1 MIKKENTDVD
11 KIMMAKPT
19 AIIQPWSSSAK
30 APEYYKTHVFNAAR
44 EGKLPRIKECLSS
57 FTKEEVSWLLSQ
69 TVENTTPLIM
79 ACRHGHVEIVN
90 YFIEHCKADVEQ
102 VGSVT
107 FDGETIDGAPPLWC
121 AAAAGHFMTVQTLIK
136 HGARVN
142 HTTFS
147 NSTPLRAACFD
158 GHFEIVKYLVNHG
171 ADIEL
176 ANRHGH
182 TCLMISCYKGHYKIA
197 EYLLQLGA
205 DVNRKSIRGN
215 TALHDCA
222 ESGSLEIMKLLI
234 KNGAKMD
241 IDAYGMTPLKAAAV
255 AGHTNIVDYLITQS
269 DIPRCEKIDALEL
282 IGATFVDKRR
292 DTHLALKYW
301 TKAMEERY
309 RDPCNVIRK
318 KRTGDPVAA
327 YEFSTE
333 VENAKDLEN
342 LIGDPDE
349 MRMQALLIRE
359 RILGPSHP
367 DTTYYIRYRGA
378 VYADSGNFDRCILLW
393 MYALDMQQQALE
405 PLNPMT
411 QSSLL
416 SFAELFAYMLSE
428 RNGSRVYD
436 DKVPYS
442 TVSVVYLKGINEVE
456 RGLANQPFGPLAE
469 KEVINFNRA
478 LLIIMH
484 LMCLIARLE
493 GGSEKEEEEVKC
505 ATYRF
510 LKLKPFGNKG
520 FGPLHLAVDKSTSS
534 VGRYPVCSFPD
545 VHVVELLLECGAS
558 VVDKDTEGNSPLHI
572 AAMNTTKTERGDIMK
587 VLLEHGAHID
597 ARNAAGKVPMELV
610 NGECDISPI
619 NYTSLQ
625 CLAARVIVQYQIPYK
640 NTIPRKLEEFVST
653 H

>member
-1 MIKKENTDVD
+1 
-11 KIMMAKPT
+11 MAKQIPT
-19 AIIQPWSSSAK
+19 KEAK
-30 APEYYKTHVFNAAR
+30 EPEQYKSHVFNAAR
-44 EGKLPRIKECLSS
+44 EGKLPRIKEYFRLFS
-57 FTKEEVSWLLSQ
+57 KEEVSWLLSQ

-90 YFIEHCKADVEQ
+90 YFIEQCKADVEQ

-121 AAAAGHFMTVQTLIK
+121 AAAAGHFLTVQTLIK
-136 HGARVN
+136 HGAKVN

-158 GHFEIVKYLVNHG
+158 GHFEIVKYLVHHG

-222 ESGSLEIMKLLI
+222 ESGSLEIMKLLL

-241 IDAYGMTPLKAAAV
+241 VDAYGMTPLKAAAV
-255 AGHTNIVDYLITQS
+255 AGHTNIVDYLVTQP
-269 DIPRCEKIDALEL
+269 DIPQIEKVDALEL
-282 IGATFVDKRR
+282 IGATFVDKKR
-292 DTHLALKYW
+292 DMHLAVKYW

-309 RDPCNVIRK
+309 VDPNNVLLK
-318 KRTGDPVAA
+318 KNLGDLVAA
-327 YEFSTE
+327 YEFTTE
-333 VENAKDLEN
+333 AGNSKDLEN

-428 RNGSRVYD
+428 RNGERVCD
-436 DKVPYS
+436 DSVPYS
-442 TVSVVYLKGINEVE
+442 TVSVVYLKGITEVE
-456 RGLANQPFGPLAE
+456 RGLAHQPFGPLLE
-469 KEVINFNRA
+469 KELINFNRA

-484 LMCLIARLE
+484 LMCLIARLDE
-493 GGSEKEEEEVKC
+493 GTEKEEDEVKC
-505 ATYRF
+505 ATYKL
-510 LKLKPFGNKG
+510 LKLKPCGNHG
-520 FGPLHLAVDKSTSS
+520 FGLLHMAVDKNTSS

-545 VHVVELLLECGAS
+545 PNVVELLLECGAR
-558 VVDKDTEGNSPLHI
+558 VTDTDSEGNTPLHI
-572 AAMNTTKTERGDIMK
+572 AARNTTKSDRGDIMEI
-587 VLLEHGAHID
+587 LLQHGAHID
-597 ARNAAGKVPMELV
+597 ARNKDGKVSMELV
-610 NGECDISPI
+610 KAVECDISAI

-625 CLAARVIVQYQIPYK
+625 CLAARAIVKQNIPYR
-640 NTIPRKLEEFVST
+640 NCIPRKLEEFVSS